1 MSNFSATFAPNR
13 CVLANTGGTN
23 IWVGCCKNDH
33 KRRKAARKAIRERAR
48 ETPGSGPASCTC
60 PRHGKIASAA
70 NACSCG
76 HCR

>member
-1 MSNFSATFAPNR
+1 MSNFSATISPNR

-23 IWVGCCKNDH
+23 IWIGCCRNDRGL
-33 KRRKAARKAIRERAR
+33 RRRARKNFRTRAK
-48 ETPGSGPASCTC
+48 ETPCGNPACTC
-60 PRHGKIASAA
+60 SHHGKLASAA